1 MNRTIYRSPAFEG
14 ANAAFLWHLRNK
26 RPELN
31 AEEAALKDEFNLKI
45 VYPEEMFY
53 KTHKVTQKDFLE
65 KLREASNDAELKDL
79 INGLFED
86 DSVCGRRGVKT
97 LRQGCDIVKSKV
109 ATRER

>member
-31 AEEAALKDEFNLKI
+31 EEEAALKEEFNLKI
-45 VYPEEMFY
+45 VYPEELFY

-65 KLREASNDAELKDL
+65 KLREAS
-79 INGLFED
+79 D
-86 DSVCGRRGVKT
+86 DSEV
-97 LRQGCDIVKSKV
+97 
-109 ATRER
+109 